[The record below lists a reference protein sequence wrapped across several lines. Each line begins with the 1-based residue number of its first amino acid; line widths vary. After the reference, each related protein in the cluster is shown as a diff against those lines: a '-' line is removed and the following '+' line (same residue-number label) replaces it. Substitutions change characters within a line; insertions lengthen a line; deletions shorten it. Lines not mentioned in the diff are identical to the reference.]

1 MRKFRFLVLAV
12 ACALVLTGCGG
23 SSEPSSRK
31 APTAKLPSG
40 WDQITAPGFSDD
52 YVAVAYLS
60 RGRDASLATEAAYL
74 AFIDS
79 KGGVKMEPVGP
90 IENGIVRSHGRDF
103 AFDSEKDTFFVA
115 GGDSASY
122 RRPGDKI
129 GSGHWASL
137 TASGWD
143 VSVLNIGR
151 LEDGYLTEVNSQNG
165 SAQIRNEI
173 RDVPGAVGMDKD
185 TLYLLS
191 AGSSN
196 TDGIVTLHQVD
207 VTKRD
212 SAKETLEF
220 RPFPNPNRM
229 AFDALS
235 DLHVKG
241 DLIWFTYYQ
250 TPISKQ
256 GEFFNKQR
264 TLRLGRI
271 DLATK
276 SFTSTKLTGDAYL
289 LGDGPKGTVP
299 VSVAGLDGHLHN
311 GLFYTI
317 NTAGEIMSID
327 LKASTTKNIGMVD
340 QAART
345 SFRVL
350 SSWHGDKITLL
361 SMDGRGGAVLQTY
374 SLKNADMVSNT
385 SVPELGAW
393 YTQNLEVLPWSVT
406 QFE

>member
-1 MRKFRFLVLAV
+1 LRKLRFLVLAL
-12 ACALVLTGCGG
+12 ACALVLTGCGDN
-23 SSEPSSRK
+23 SKTTPK
-31 APTAKLPSG
+31 KTPAAKLPSG
-40 WDQITAPGFSDD
+40 WTEMTTPGFTDN

-60 RGRDASLATEAAYL
+60 RGQDSSMATDDAFL
-74 AFIDS
+74 AFINA
-79 KGGVKMEPVGP
+79 KGGVKMEKVAP
-90 IENGIVRSHGRDF
+90 IENGIVRSQGRTF
-103 AFDSEKDTFFVA
+103 AFDGEKDTFFVA
-115 GGDSASY
+115 GGDSTSY

-173 RDVPGAVGMDKD
+173 RDVPGSVGMDKD

-196 TDGIVTLHQVD
+196 TDGTVSLHRVD
-207 VTKRD
+207 VTKED
-212 SAKETLEF
+212 SSEQVLEF
-220 RPFPNPNRM
+220 RPFPNPKRM

-235 DLHVKG
+235 DLHVTG

-250 TPISKQ
+250 TPISNQ
-256 GEFFNKQR
+256 GEFLNKRR

-276 SFTSTKLTGDAYL
+276 SFSSTKLSDNAYL

-299 VSVAGLDGHLHN
+299 VSVAGLHGYLRG
-311 GLFYTI
+311 GLLYTI
-317 NTAGEIMSID
+317 NTAGEIIAID
-327 LKASTTKNIGMVD
+327 LKKSTITTVGMVN

-350 SSWHGDKITLL
+350 PSWRGNDLTLL
-361 SMDGRGGAVLQTY
+361 SIDGQGGAVLQTY
-374 SLKNADMVSNT
+374 SLKNADMVGNINI
-385 SVPELGAW
+385 PELGSW
-393 YTQNLEVLPWSVT
+393 YAQHLEILPWSVA
-406 QFE
+406 QLG